1 MEGKAQIVNT
11 NTSSNRIIYCIG
23 GWVSMILIA
32 YSLVTMLLLIFLGGY
47 PATIEECYKILI
59 KSKFLGLLRLDIL
72 TVLVMPLY
80 YLFFYSLFTAL
91 KRSNNALASIS
102 IILIFA
108 GLTLFLSSPSA
119 FSLLHLSDKY
129 ADAISQEQKNH
140 LLAAGEAILAADIWH
155 GTPAVLGGLLMQAG
169 ALIISFLMLQSKI
182 FTRLT
187 AFTGIFVYGL
197 DLLHIIFS
205 FFLPTVSFIM
215 MAIAGPIYLLWF
227 PLVGLRLMKLD
238 RNVKG

>member
-1 MEGKAQIVNT
+1 
-11 NTSSNRIIYCIG
+11 
-23 GWVSMILIA
+23 
-32 YSLVTMLLLIFLGGY
+32 
-47 PATIEECYKILI
+47 
-59 KSKFLGLLRLDIL
+59 
-72 TVLVMPLY
+72 
-80 YLFFYSLFTAL
+80 
-91 KRSNNALASIS
+91 
-102 IILIFA
+102 
-108 GLTLFLSSPSA
+108 
-119 FSLLHLSDKY
+119 
-129 ADAISQEQKNH
+129 
-140 LLAAGEAILAADIWH
+140 
-155 GTPAVLGGLLMQAG
+155 MQAG